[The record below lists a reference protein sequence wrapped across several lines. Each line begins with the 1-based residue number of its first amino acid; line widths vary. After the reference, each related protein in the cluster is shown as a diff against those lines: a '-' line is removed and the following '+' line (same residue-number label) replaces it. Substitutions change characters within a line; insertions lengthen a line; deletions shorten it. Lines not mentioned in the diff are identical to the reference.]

1 MFIQR
6 KKIGVINATG
16 PKIEPSGLR
25 LSRRL
30 QVMDGVERKG
40 CWKPLPKGE
49 RRKRMFVPVAWEPKV
64 VTKTL
69 VDISSVFVKV
79 QQYLRE

>member
-1 MFIQR
+1 
-6 KKIGVINATG
+6 
-16 PKIEPSGLR
+16 
-25 LSRRL
+25 
-30 QVMDGVERKG
+30 MDGVERKG
-40 CWKPLPKGE
+40 CWKPLSKGE

-69 VDISSVFVKV
+69 VDVDISSVFVKV